1 MTLFFEEVG
10 KVSLISLQE
19 KPTSEGSVKIGMQMC
34 TDMTNHME
42 NVLGDKRWFF
52 LLLTGKHYSKH
63 VFLCILHPL
72 CAKNSI
78 SCLSCGSN
86 PKCWLGCDRRP
97 TGRASLPIPCSLA
110 FGTKFR
116 ND

>member
-42 NVLGDKRWFF
+42 NVSGDKRWFF

-63 VFLCILHPL
+63 VFCVFCIHYVLKTVFL
-72 CAKNSI
+72 A
-78 SCLSCGSN
+78 CLA
-86 PKCWLGCDRRP
+86 D
-97 TGRASLPIPCSLA
+97 PI
-110 FGTKFR
+110 R
-116 ND
+116 NVG

>member
-1 MTLFFEEVG
+1 MVLFIIDW
-10 KVSLISLQE
+10 KTLQE
-19 KPTSEGSVKIGMQMC
+19 TC
-34 TDMTNHME
+34 
-42 NVLGDKRWFF
+42 
-52 LLLTGKHYSKH
+52 
-63 VFLCILHPL
+63 FLCILHPL

-86 PKCWLGCDRRP
+86 PKCWLGCDRQP